1 MKKNLFA
8 AVFAAAALLSGTV
21 RAEVDAQGAQ
31 KFVEKVTSDGIEQII
46 NANVSQAE
54 KDKRIETLLNSAL
67 DLDFIGKFVLGRN
80 WRTATPAQRKAFI
93 QVYRELN
100 VKTWSKRFDEFKGKA
115 FVFTGT
121 TPSSSAGQVYV
132 DSTVNMG
139 EGEPAK
145 VKWRVRQEGKSFKIV
160 DIVIENVSLA
170 ITARNEYSGF
180 IKNNPGGVDALIKDL
195 QNKVKQS

>member
-54 KDKRIETLLNSAL
+54 KDKRFEKLFNSAL

-80 WRTATPAQRKAFI
+80 WRTATPAQQHPIGRWGRLHKNYLKEQHPI
-93 QVYRELN
+93 RYNQLVLSGELGSYLA
-100 VKTWSKRFDEFKGKA
+100 KLDEQA
-115 FVFTGT
+115 EE
-121 TPSSSAGQVYV
+121 Q
-132 DSTVNMG
+132 
-139 EGEPAK
+139 
-145 VKWRVRQEGKSFKIV
+145 
-160 DIVIENVSLA
+160 L
-170 ITARNEYSGF
+170 
-180 IKNNPGGVDALIKDL
+180 ALIVQQMQEAEGVTEALKAANQMEWVQRMNNIRNRAEEIIWQQL
-195 QNKVKQS
+195 FK